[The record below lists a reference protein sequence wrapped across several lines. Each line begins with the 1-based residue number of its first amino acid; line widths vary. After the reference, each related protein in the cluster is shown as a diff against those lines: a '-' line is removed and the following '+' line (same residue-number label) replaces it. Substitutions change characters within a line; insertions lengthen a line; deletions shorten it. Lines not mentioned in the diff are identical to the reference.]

1 MDLAFLA
8 PRADHDPGL
17 HATRVVIGEQAAGCR
32 TFIIRVRADHEQ
44 HHARL
49 TTALGDAR
57 RLHVPS
63 SLCVPSTMGHP
74 ATAMAVWLP
83 RPSHVSFHQSLCVW
97 ICCVKALSTARKHH
111 PLTGHS

>member
-49 TTALGDAR
+49 TTALGDVKG
-57 RLHVPS
+57 LHIPS
-63 SLCVPSTMGHP
+63 SLCVPAATGRP
-74 ATAMAVWLP
+74 ATAMAAWPPL
-83 RPSHVSFHQSLCVW
+83 PSHISFPSQGTPDRTDRMPVRH
-97 ICCVKALSTARKHH
+97 
-111 PLTGHS
+111 G